1 MASSDYKKFNR
12 EIKGYV
18 EISYDIGYFDARF
31 PFYIDSSGIR
41 QTLAKKDYSE
51 NFTSIANSNKNKSEY
66 AILYNNLT
74 KLDGT
79 FMLFNK
85 SSNNCGYIAEK
96 TPKEVYEEYH
106 TSGVA
111 NSGKIGFYLLK
122 VGHSAGITIYTRNN
136 VIKNATINIE
146 YFTEGVQKNE
156 TKEIINNKDDILL
169 IELDNTQDSSQIVLI
184 VNEWEND
191 EKYINIVS
199 VDSSLSYIYKD
210 EELIEFNVT
219 EEVNKL
225 VEETPSNELKVT
237 IGDYKHLYDPLNP
250 KGIAK
255 YLKEDISTF
264 VPYIGIVT
272 ESGSIEYTKLGKFY
286 FKNIEYNNKEVTF
299 TAYNLMEKLNKKL
312 ITNDTGNLT
321 TESNIIPINGLS
333 SYLNNYMT
341 TEVQMPFDININN
354 KIRMNTK
361 ALKRVSL
368 PEFFQ
373 QISMIDGIFYI
384 DRNDKIIIK
393 NIDKTIKES
402 ITKQELLND
411 IKYTNVQKVTSFN
424 LQRDNFTMGETTE
437 ANETA
442 NFTSTFKLESETQFF
457 CITSDDPTV
466 LSWLTNE
473 NLTVTGATS
482 YNIITKT
489 SKNEFNFM
497 LFVKVIGN
505 KGDEV
510 TISGKY
516 PYRKDYSMSTE
527 TELIGTGEPS
537 MTIDNPLYMIKYYAY
552 DDMFT
557 NFFKKAYSYKVSL
570 EYNGNP
576 EIKAGDYIEVES
588 NYGVVP
594 IFIQKHTLKYNGGLS
609 GSIEGVE

>member
-18 EISYDIGYFDARF
+18 EISYDVGYFKFGF
-31 PFYIDSSGIR
+31 PFYIDNSGTR
-41 QTLAKKDYSE
+41 QTLARQAYSE
-51 NFTSIANSNKNKSEY
+51 DFNSIVNSDKNKPEY
-66 AILYNNLT
+66 ATLYNNFT
-74 KLDGT
+74 KLDGS
-79 FMLFNK
+79 FMLFSANY
-85 SSNNCGYIAEK
+85 NNCGYIAEK

-106 TSGVA
+106 TEDVE
-111 NSGKIGFYLLK
+111 NSGKIGFYLTK
-122 VGHSAGITIYTRNN
+122 TEPSSGITIYTRNN
-136 VIKNATINIE
+136 VIKNATINIK
-146 YFTEGVQKNE
+146 YITDGVQKKE
-156 TKEIINNKDDILL
+156 TKEIINNKDNILL
-169 IELDNTQDSSQIVLI
+169 IELDNTQNYTEIVLV

-199 VDSSLSYIYKD
+199 VDGGLSYVYKD
-210 EELIEFNVT
+210 EELIEFSVN

-255 YLKEDISTF
+255 YLKEDISIF

-272 ESGSIEYTKLGKFY
+272 ESGSIEYTKLGNFY
-286 FKNIEYNNKEVTF
+286 FKNIEYNDREVTF

-321 TESNIIPINGLS
+321 TESNIIPKNGLS
-333 SYLNNYMT
+333 SYLNTYMT
-341 TEVQMPFDININN
+341 TEVQIPFDINITN

-373 QISMIDGIFYI
+373 QVAMMDGIFYI
-384 DRNDKIIIK
+384 DRNDKIIIR

-424 LQRDNFTMGETTE
+424 LQRDNFTMAATTE
-437 ANETA
+437 ANDTA

-466 LSWLTNE
+466 LSWLKDE

-489 SKNEFNFM
+489 SRNEFNFM
-497 LFVKVIGN
+497 LFVKVVGK

-527 TELIGTGEPS
+527 TELIGTGEAS
-537 MTIDNPLYMIKYYAY
+537 MTIDNPLYLIKYYAY

-557 NFFKKAYSYKVSL
+557 NFFNKAYSYKVSL

-588 NYGVVP
+588 NYGIVP

>member
-31 PFYIDSSGIR
+31 PFYIDSSGTR
-41 QTLAKKDYSE
+41 QTLAKKEYSE
-51 NFTSIANSNKNKSEY
+51 DFTSIANSNKNKPEY
-66 AILYNNLT
+66 TILYNNFT

-106 TSGVA
+106 TSGVE

-122 VGHSAGITIYTRNN
+122 TGHSSGVTIYTRNN

-156 TKEIINNKDDILL
+156 TKEIINNKDNILL

-199 VDSSLSYIYKD
+199 VDSGLSYIYKD
-210 EELIEFNVT
+210 EELIEFIVT

-272 ESGSIEYTKLGKFY
+272 ESGSIEYTKLGNFY
-286 FKNIEYNNKEVTF
+286 FKNIEYNDREVTF

-333 SYLNNYMT
+333 SYLNTYMT

-373 QISMIDGIFYI
+373 QIAMIDGIFYI
-384 DRNDKIIIK
+384 DRNDKIIIR

-424 LQRDNFTMGETTE
+424 LQRDNFTMSATTE
-437 ANETA
+437 ANNTA

-466 LSWLTNE
+466 LSWLKNE

-497 LFVKVIGN
+497 LFVKVIGK
-505 KGDEV
+505 KGNEV

-537 MTIDNPLYMIKYYAY
+537 MTIDNPLYLIKYYAY

-576 EIKAGDYIEVES
+576 EIKAGDYIKVES